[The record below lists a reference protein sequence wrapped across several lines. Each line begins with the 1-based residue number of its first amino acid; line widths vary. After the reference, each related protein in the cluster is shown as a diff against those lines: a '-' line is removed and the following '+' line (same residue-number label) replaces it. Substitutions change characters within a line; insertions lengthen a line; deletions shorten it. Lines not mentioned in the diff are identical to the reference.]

1 MDLFDLNFKN
11 PDQKLS
17 VYAETR
23 TVCLLINTTGHIPQP
38 ERGKSYLLFSA
49 ENFEYSSIFSA
60 GCPAEYYP
68 NDTKVGINVKKL
80 SMLRYLFCGSFK
92 PEASRLWRRMFLC
105 ARICLMEAHLA
116 NDLSYS
122 NSQDPRDWCRR
133 EGDLK
138 YLDKRRDL
146 GSRRPDGSYSCI
158 INMIHKSGHKFHGG
172 SNILMRSLM

>member
-80 SMLRYLFCGSFK
+80 SMLRYLSIEFDGFIPFQKFRMTNCG
-92 PEASRLWRRMFLC
+92 
-105 ARICLMEAHLA
+105 IT
-116 NDLSYS
+116 LSS
-122 NSQDPRDWCRR
+122 NV
-133 EGDLK
+133 
-138 YLDKRRDL
+138 
-146 GSRRPDGSYSCI
+146 I
-158 INMIHKSGHKFHGG
+158 
-172 SNILMRSLM
+172 